1 MRLLFDCTNVFW
13 HPGVNSGI
21 QRVVRNI
28 VANLPSPTSERI
40 CLPVV
45 LAGGK
50 TYQVRSLVPSRRE
63 ARGLANLY
71 PKLAR
76 LRAGLSN
83 FYDGRQ
89 GASGYFLRSLCRF
102 FSLPLAALM
111 LFLRKSGFSPLST
124 RASPLVVEPGDELV
138 LLDSTWQEQYF
149 KQIVDLKGQ
158 GVKITAVVYDII
170 PLTHSEFFQKRL
182 CDIYAKWFA
191 WVVERADGFACI
203 SRTVRDELRETVAG
217 RIGQERS
224 ERLTYSY
231 FHLGSELD
239 LRENSGGT
247 PGELADVFADPASVF
262 LMVGTLEPRKN
273 HAYVL
278 DVFDKLWHEGSE
290 SKLCLVGGIGWKCEA
305 IVDRIRHHPHNGSK
319 LFWFAKLDDD
329 GLDYAYRHADALLI
343 SSHAEGFGLPIV
355 EALQR
360 GLPVLAGD
368 LPVFRE
374 VGGDFVAYFDLTDP
388 KSLEGLVTS
397 YQRDKADLAPRPLA
411 EWRWIDWKDSANQLV
426 AAATSGT
433 L

>member
-1 MRLLFDCTNVFW
+1 V
-13 HPGVNSGI
+13 
-21 QRVVRNI
+21 
-28 VANLPSPTSERI
+28 
-40 CLPVV
+40 
-45 LAGGK
+45 
-50 TYQVRSLVPSRRE
+50 
-63 ARGLANLY
+63 
-71 PKLAR
+71 
-76 LRAGLSN
+76 
-83 FYDGRQ
+83 
-89 GASGYFLRSLCRF
+89 

-111 LFLRKSGFSPLST
+111 LVLRKSGFSPLST

-149 KQIVDLKGQ
+149 KQIVGLKAQ

-170 PLTHSEFFQKRL
+170 PLTHPEFFQKRL

-203 SRTVRDELRETVAG
+203 SRTVRDELREAVAG

-231 FHLGSELD
+231 FHLGTELD
-239 LRENSGGT
+239 LRENSGGR
-247 PGELADVFADPASVF
+247 PGELTDIFADPASVF

-278 DVFDKLWHEGSE
+278 DVFDKLWLEGSE

-305 IVDRIRHHPHNGSK
+305 SADRIRHHPHNGSK

-360 GLPVLAGD
+360 GLPVMAGD